1 MLKQI
6 ASDHSHLCSQFS
18 RNINANLTFAE
29 NAILNLFNISLTNF
43 KWTIVVC
50 LGSGQNYF
58 TRTDVTKPQNRWWSL
73 PILPSSTTTALTPL
87 ARSKKKCW
95 SLLLVLA
102 LAPRGFSPGTPV
114 FPSPQKPTLLNSNST
129 WKVSPISA
137 LR

>member
-95 SLLLVLA
+95 SL
-102 LAPRGFSPGTPV
+102 PCSERFFSGYSGFPLSSKTNTSKFQFDLESVP
-114 FPSPQKPTLLNSNST
+114 N
-129 WKVSPISA
+129 
-137 LR
+137 